1 MKLGKKRWI
10 NAALILLIIL
20 ILFTP
25 VGFYTRVFLGRLFAT
40 SAAVLKTELQMPVK
54 NYDWQLINADGK
66 EINFEMT
73 KGKVVLVNF
82 WATWCPPCVAE
93 MPSLQD
99 LYNDYNEKVEFMFVA
114 QDKVEKVSAFIA
126 KKGYTLPVYYSR
138 TEAPKLLTSKSIPTT
153 YVINKEGKIIVAE
166 TGAADW
172 NSDKVRKILDG
183 LLIDSTSSN
192 AE

>member
-40 SAAVLKTELQMPVK
+40 SATVLKVELRMPVK
-54 NYDWQLINADGK
+54 NYDWQLVNADGK
-66 EINFEMT
+66 EFNFEMT

-93 MPSLQD
+93 MPSLQN
-99 LYNDYNEKVEFMFVA
+99 LYNDYFDKVEFMFVA

-138 TEAPKLLTSKSIPTT
+138 TEAPKLLTSKTIPTT
-153 YVINKEGKIIVAE
+153 YVINREGKIIVAE

-183 LLIDSTSSN
+183 LLIDSAPSG

>member
-1 MKLGKKRWI
+1 
-10 NAALILLIIL
+10 
-20 ILFTP
+20 
-25 VGFYTRVFLGRLFAT
+25 
-40 SAAVLKTELQMPVK
+40 MPVK